1 MTIRAIVEI
10 VLRVADIDR
19 ALGFYRD
26 TLGLELFSPPGLPGK
41 FLRVGEKDGLPMQI
55 VLVPG
60 GRPAQAGAT
69 MRPPACTTSA
79 SRSTPPTGSPS
90 VTALRP
96 PATRPATARTPS
108 CPSTPSTSTTPTATK
123 SRSPPAAPDPAPL
136 PPPVPPL
143 HRFRWR
149 GG

>member
-19 ALGFYRD
+19 ALAFYRD

-60 GRPAQAGAT
+60 GQADPADGGAPAGLHHIGLEVD
-69 MRPPACTTSA
+69 P
-79 SRSTPPTGSPS
+79 GDWQ
-90 VTALRP
+90 ALRDRLEEAGH
-96 PATRPATARTPS
+96 ATRDGAHPFMAVDAFYIDDPDGNEVEIATRRP
-108 CPSTPSTSTTPTATK
+108 
-123 SRSPPAAPDPAPL
+123 
-136 PPPVPPL
+136 
-143 HRFRWR
+143 
-149 GG
+149 

>member
-19 ALGFYRD
+19 SLGFYRD

-60 GRPAQAGAT
+60 GRPAPGRRRCAHRAAPHRPRGRPRRLAAPP
-69 MRPPACTTSA
+69 RPP
-79 SRSTPPTGSPS
+79 
-90 VTALRP
+90 
-96 PATRPATARTPS
+96 
-108 CPSTPSTSTTPTATK
+108 
-123 SRSPPAAPDPAPL
+123 
-136 PPPVPPL
+136 
-143 HRFRWR
+143 
-149 GG
+149 